1 MSGRQSAKCSESS
14 IVIGAVMDSLYG
26 DALIERGQAVKSKA
40 DFVGFAQS
48 LLENLRAHPNE
59 WENASIDHFLQGLV
73 GFTQSMEGYYENMGV
88 AVDLQHPEWKVFADM
103 LLAARVYE

>member
-1 MSGRQSAKCSESS
+1 
-14 IVIGAVMDSLYG
+14 MDSLYG